1 MFRRRIYVSLCL
13 ALALA
18 LALVTANAQ
27 SNYAVVRGSILDPQH
42 HAIAGAHVHITAV
55 GTGTEREV
63 AANGTGLYEIAG
75 LQPGAYK
82 LTVDSAGFKH
92 AEQAIDLEVGQQATI
107 DLQLTLSSDT
117 QTVTVKASGELLK
130 TQDASVGEVVD
141 QRSVDSLPLNGR
153 MLIDLVLTV
162 PGAHLSHGASAG
174 DMNPLYWRPGQ
185 RSAVSIGGSRPNANY
200 FLLDGATNTDPTF
213 STQNLSASPDAVQEF
228 QVQTGSYSADMG
240 GAGGGQINIVTRSG
254 SGRFHGTAYEFLRN
268 GAMDAHSFNQMGS
281 SNFLVQN
288 NFGASIGGPVWHAG
302 KTFFFVNYEALR
314 NVELMA
320 MVDTVPTPAEVS
332 GDFSQSGVNIYDPNS
347 TTANPNYNP
356 NLPASKTNP
365 QYVRQQFSYN
375 GVANVI
381 PPSMITQAAS
391 IMLNRYTPQPD
402 TMNMGST
409 TMMGQPTVI
418 GAGNDANNFLDSRK
432 QRMTND
438 QGTVR
443 IYHSFGNGDTAFFR
457 YSGAGEYGF
466 MPEGLPGFGFYHDD
480 LSQQGILAYNHV
492 FTSHL
497 VNMATGAISR
507 LSMMHTTESANKND
521 IVSQLGISGIGFGG
535 PAAWGSPYFNV
546 QGYSPLGDSYL
557 ATPMHAWD
565 TVVEGRDTLNWQIG
579 RHSAKF
585 GGAYQKFIWPMWGFF
600 QNRGYY
606 QYTNGYTTEY
616 ALNDGHTGSSLASFM
631 LGLPAARQGQVGV
644 PQMDLRQWYADGYAQ
659 DAWRI
664 TSTTTLTYGGRYEF
678 MSPLVDI
685 RYTNSNLDLSS
696 GAPRVFIGGQNGYPK
711 GLMYANHTNFA
722 PRLGLAQSLPHLG
735 IVAHVAYGIFYTPVD
750 MNTWCNQR
758 HNVPYVFPET
768 AQSDPYIPSIKTL
781 NFPAPV
787 LGTTAVSF
795 TGLQL
800 HAPPQY
806 IQQWS
811 ASIEKQLGS
820 ETTVEVGYLGAGGF
834 HLQRSHLI
842 NNAQPGPGL
851 IQPRRPH
858 PKISFVAN
866 TVFPTSVAQSMT
878 SSTFP
883 VSTINLLENT
893 SQSWYDAGYVNVRRR
908 YANGLSFL
916 ANYTFAK
923 SLENA
928 PDFRSP
934 MFEAATPQNNDD
946 LDAEKGPGCDIR
958 HRFALSAVYSSRAY
972 GSNHLERILTRDWR
986 GSVEY
991 QAQSGFPLTI
1001 SVFGDTANAGT
1012 VVGEN
1017 PIRANLTG
1025 QKIFGSGTHN
1035 STTWFNPGAFAAPPA
1050 YTYGNVGRNSV
1061 YGPGLQT
1068 MDLGLVREFAVAEKA
1083 RFEARAE
1090 FFNALNHT
1098 NLGTPNRFVNTSS
1111 FGSITEVATPGREI
1125 QVSARISF

>member
-1 MFRRRIYVSLCL
+1 MRKSSIVLLCL
-13 ALALA
+13 FTAF
-18 LALVTANAQ
+18 VTAQAQ
-27 SNYAVVRGSILDPQH
+27 SNYAVVRGSIFDPQH
-42 HAIAGAHVHITAV
+42 HAVVGAHIHLSETS
-55 GTGTEREV
+55 TGAAREV
-63 AANGTGLYEIAG
+63 VSNATGLYEIAG
-75 LQPGAYK
+75 LQPGAYSLK
-82 LTVDSAGFKH
+82 VDSQGF
-92 AEQAIDLEVGQQATI
+92 AQSEENIDLEVGQQATL
-107 DLQLTLSSDT
+107 DVVLRVNKES
-117 QTVTVKASGELLK
+117 QTVTVAASGELLK

-141 QRSVDSLPLNGR
+141 QHSVDSLPLNGR

-162 PGAHLSHGASAG
+162 PGAHVSHGAATG

-185 RSAVSIGGSRPNANY
+185 RSAVSIGGSRPNGNY

-228 QVQTGSYSADMG
+228 QVQTGSYAADMG

-254 SGRFHGTAYEFLRN
+254 TAHLHGTVYEFLRN
-268 GAMDAHSFNQMGS
+268 GDMDAHSFNDMGM

-288 NFGASIGGPVWHAG
+288 NFGASVGGPVWHTG
-302 KTFFFVNYEALR
+302 KTFFFVNYEGLR
-314 NVELMA
+314 NVETMA
-320 MVDTVPTPAEVS
+320 MVDTVPTAAEAT
-332 GDFSQSGVNIYDPNS
+332 GDFSQSGVNIYDPA
-347 TTANPNYNP
+347 TTQANPSFNP
-356 NLPASKTNP
+356 SLPVSKSNP
-365 QYVRQQFSYN
+365 QYIRQQFEYN
-375 GVANVI
+375 GVLNVI
-381 PPSMITQAAS
+381 PPSRLTQAAS
-391 IMLNRYTPQPD
+391 IMLNKYTPQPN
-402 TMNMGST
+402 TMDMGSM
-409 TMMGQPTVI
+409 TMMGQPTVV
-418 GAGNDANNFLDSRK
+418 GAGNDANNYLDLRK
-432 QRMTND
+432 QRMNDD

-443 IYHSFGNGDTAFFR
+443 IDHNFGNGDLAYFR
-457 YSGAGEYGF
+457 YSGAGEFGF

-480 LSQQGILAYNHV
+480 LAQNGILAWNHV
-492 FTSHL
+492 FSSQL
-497 VNMATGAISR
+497 VNSASGAISR
-507 LSMMHTTESANKND
+507 LTMMHSTESANRND
-521 IVSQLGISGIGFGG
+521 IVTELGITGTGFGG
-535 PAAWGSPYFNV
+535 PAAWGAPYFNV
-546 QGYSPLGDSYL
+546 QGYTPMGDNYI

-565 TVVEGRDTLNWQIG
+565 TVIEGRDTLNWQIG

-585 GGAYQKFIWPMWGFF
+585 GGSYRDFIWPMWGFF

-606 QYTNGYTTEY
+606 QFTNGFTTQD
-616 ALNDGHTGSSLASFM
+616 ALNDGTGSALASFE
-631 LGLPAARQGQVGV
+631 LGLPAARQGQAGV

-659 DAWRI
+659 DSWRL
-664 TSTTTLTYGGRYEF
+664 TTTTTLTYGVRYEF

-696 GAPRVFIGGQNGYPK
+696 GTPQVFIGGQNGYPK

-722 PRLGLAQSLPHLG
+722 PRLGLAQSIPHLG
-735 IVAHVAYGIFYTPVD
+735 VVAHVAYGIFYTPVD

-758 HNVPYVFPET
+758 HNVPYVFPLT
-768 AQSDPYIPSIKTL
+768 SQSDPYLPSINTL

-787 LGTTAVSF
+787 LGTSVVSF
-795 TGLQL
+795 TSVQL
-800 HAPPQY
+800 HAPAQY

-811 ASIEKQLGS
+811 TSLEKQVGKA
-820 ETTVEVGYLGAGGF
+820 TTVELGYLGAGGF

-842 NNAQPGPGL
+842 NNAEPGPGL

-866 TVFPTSVAQSMT
+866 TVFPAGVNVA

-893 SQSWYDAGYVNVRRR
+893 SQSWYDAGYVNVRQR
-908 YANGLSFL
+908 YSNGLSFL

-946 LDAEKGPGCDIR
+946 LNAEKGPGCDVK
-958 HRFALSAVYSSRAY
+958 HRFALSAVYSSHAM
-972 GSNHLERILTRDWR
+972 GTNHLMQALSRDWR
-986 GSVEY
+986 GSMVF
-991 QAQSGFPLTI
+991 QAQTGFPLTI

-1017 PIRANLTG
+1017 PIRANVTG
-1025 QKIFGSGTHN
+1025 QKVFASGTRN
-1035 STTWFNPGAFAAPPA
+1035 STTWFNPSAFAAPAA
-1050 YTYGNVGRNSV
+1050 YTYGNSGRNSV
-1061 YGPGLQT
+1061 YGPGMQT
-1068 MDLGLVREFAVAEKA
+1068 MDLGLVREFPMAEKA

-1111 FGSITEVATPGREI
+1111 FGSITEVSSPGREI
-1125 QVSARISF
+1125 QLSARISF

>member
-1 MFRRRIYVSLCL
+1 MFRRIIYVSVCL
-13 ALALA
+13 AIAV
-18 LALVTANAQ
+18 VTAHAQ
-27 SNYAVVRGSILDPQH
+27 SDYAVVRGSILDPQH
-42 HAIAGAHVHITAV
+42 RPIPGAHIRLTAD
-55 GTGTEREV
+55 GTGAEREV
-63 AANGTGLYEIAG
+63 VANATGLYEIAG
-75 LQPGAYK
+75 LQPGSYTLA
-82 LTVDSAGFKH
+82 VNSAGFKE
-92 AEQAIDLEVGQQATI
+92 ATQSLDIEVGQQATL
-107 DLQLTLSSDT
+107 DLQLRLDSDT
-117 QTVTVKASGELLK
+117 QTVKVVASGELLK

-162 PGAHLSHGASAG
+162 PGAHISHGAATG
-174 DMNPLYWRPGQ
+174 DMNPLYWRPGE

-254 SGRFHGTAYEFLRN
+254 TSKFHGTAYEFLRN
-268 GAMDAHSFNQMGS
+268 GALDAHSFNQMGS

-288 NFGASIGGPVWHAG
+288 NFGASAGGPVWHTG
-302 KTFFFVNYEALR
+302 KTFFFVNYEGLR
-314 NVELMA
+314 HVEIDA
-320 MVDTVPTPAEVS
+320 MVDTVPTALEDS
-332 GDFSQSGVNIYDPNS
+332 GDFSQSGVDIYDP
-347 TTANPNYNP
+347 TTTTPNPSFNP
-356 NLPASKTNP
+356 SLPVSKTNP
-365 QYVRQQFSYN
+365 QSIRQQFSYN
-375 GVANVI
+375 GELNVI
-381 PPSMITQAAS
+381 PPGRLTQAAS
-391 IMLNRYTPQPD
+391 IMLNTYTPQPN
-402 TMNMGST
+402 TMNMGSM

-418 GAGNDANNFLDSRK
+418 GAGNDANNYLDTRK
-432 QRMTND
+432 ERMTND
-438 QGTVR
+438 QGTFRVD
-443 IYHSFGNGDTAFFR
+443 HNFANGDLAFFR
-457 YSGAGEYGF
+457 YSGAGEFGF

-480 LSQQGILAYNHV
+480 LSQQGVLAWNHV
-492 FTSHL
+492 FSSHM
-497 VNMATGAISR
+497 VNSATGAISR

-521 IVSQLGISGIGFGG
+521 IVTQLGITGTGFGG
-535 PAAWGSPYFNV
+535 PAAWGAPYFNV
-546 QGYSPLGDSYL
+546 QGYSPFGDNYL

-565 TVVEGRDTLNWQIG
+565 TVIEGRDTLNWQIG
-579 RHSAKF
+579 RHSAKL
-585 GGAYQKFIWPMWGFF
+585 GATYQRFIWPMWGFF

-606 QYTNGYTTEY
+606 QFTNGFTTEY
-616 ALNDGHTGSSLASFM
+616 ALNDGSTGSALASFL
-631 LGLPAARQGQVGV
+631 LGLPAARQGQAGV
-644 PQMDLRQWYADGYAQ
+644 PQMDLRQWYADGFGQ
-659 DAWRI
+659 DAWRL
-664 TSTTTLTYGGRYEF
+664 TTTTTLTYGVRYEF
-678 MSPLVDI
+678 MSPLIDI
-685 RYTNSNLDLSS
+685 RYTNSNLDLST
-696 GAPRVFIGGQNGYPK
+696 GTPQVFIGGQNGYPR
-711 GLMYANHTNFA
+711 GLMYANHANFA
-722 PRLGLAQSLPHLG
+722 PRLGLAQSIPHLG
-735 IVAHVAYGIFYTPVD
+735 LVVHMAYGIFYTPVD

-758 HNVPYVFPET
+758 HNVPYVFPLT
-768 AQSDPYIPSIKTL
+768 SQSDPFTPSITTL

-787 LGTTAVSF
+787 LGTSVVSF

-811 ASIEKQLGS
+811 ASVEKQLGS
-820 ETTVEVGYLGAGGF
+820 ETTLEVGYLGAGGF

-842 NNAQPGPGL
+842 NNAQPGAGL

-866 TVFPTSVAQSMT
+866 TVFPSNVTVAN
-878 SSTFP
+878 STFP

-946 LDAEKGPGCDIR
+946 LNAEKGPGCDIR
-958 HRFALSAVYSSRAY
+958 DRFALSAVYSSKAY
-972 GSNHLERILTRDWR
+972 GSNHLAQMLSRNWR
-986 GSVEY
+986 ASLEY
-991 QAQSGFPLTI
+991 QAQTGFPLTI

-1017 PIRANLTG
+1017 PIRANSTG
-1025 QKIFGSGTHN
+1025 QKIFASGTRN
-1035 STTWFNPGAFAAPPA
+1035 STTWFNPAAFATPPA

-1061 YGPGLQT
+1061 YGPGLQE
-1068 MDLGLVREFAVAEKA
+1068 MDLGLVREFSIAEKA

-1090 FFNALNHT
+1090 FFNTLNHT

-1111 FGSITEVATPGREI
+1111 FGSITEVATNGREI
-1125 QVSARISF
+1125 QLSGRISF